1 MSIDYNEKFL
11 ELRKKIAKIAEGNS
25 ELNQNNNINY
35 NRLKEL
41 ELNSNQKIDIITNN
55 FTNLKNEFMSITTN
69 YSLLNKSSNLQ
80 KSFDYSNYIKEENN
94 NLNYLRNLTKK
105 ISEEINKNSIE
116 NQNIINLRFL
126 DLENKI
132 KNIFDK
138 KKKGRK
144 NIKKEIIFLEN
155 TAKENIENINIKIEN
170 KKNEEENMILNIGE
184 GFKKEM
190 GNINNLI
197 KEIKSD
203 NDKSNL
209 AYEDKTKEIN
219 EWIQNNFK
227 KERKKRETFQKNVL
241 EILKETC
248 KKLSDDFYNNN
259 ENENE
264 ENEEDEEEIENNDK
278 NNNLDTNTKEI
289 NNNEIN
295 EISERYVESNN
306 DNNNNYSDRNNYII
320 KENVYINDYED
331 NDEEKDENNDYN
343 ENYEENKE
351 V

>member
-1 MSIDYNEKFL
+1 M
-11 ELRKKIAKIAEGNS
+11 
-25 ELNQNNNINY
+25 NQNNNINY

-55 FTNLKNEFMSITTN
+55 FTNLKNEFMFITTN
-69 YSLLNKSSNLQ
+69 YSLLNKSNNLQ
-80 KSFDYSNYIKEENN
+80 KSFDYSNYKKEENN

-116 NQNIINLRFL
+116 SQNIINLRFL

-132 KNIFDK
+132 KNLFDK
-138 KKKGRK
+138 KKKARK
-144 NIKKEIIFLEN
+144 NIKKEIILLEN
-155 TAKENIENINIKIEN
+155 TAKENIENFNIKIEN

-190 GNINNLI
+190 GNINHLI
-197 KEIKSD
+197 KEIKSN
-203 NDKSNL
+203 NDKSYL
-209 AYEDKTKEIN
+209 AYEDKAKEIN

-241 EILKETC
+241 EILKDTC
-248 KKLSDDFYNNN
+248 KKLSDDFYNN
-259 ENENE
+259 NENE

-278 NNNLDTNTKEI
+278 DNNLDTNTNEI

-306 DNNNNYSDRNNYII
+306 DNINNNNNYSGRNNYII

-331 NDEEKDENNDYN
+331 NDEEKDENNEYN

>member
-69 YSLLNKSSNLQ
+69 YSLLNKSSNLP

-209 AYEDKTKEIN
+209 AYEDKPQEIN

-306 DNNNNYSDRNNYII
+306 DNNNNYSGRNNYII

>member
-138 KKKGRK
+138 KKKARK

>member
-1 MSIDYNEKFL
+1 
-11 ELRKKIAKIAEGNS
+11 
-25 ELNQNNNINY
+25 
-35 NRLKEL
+35 
-41 ELNSNQKIDIITNN
+41 
-55 FTNLKNEFMSITTN
+55 
-69 YSLLNKSSNLQ
+69 
-80 KSFDYSNYIKEENN
+80 
-94 NLNYLRNLTKK
+94 
-105 ISEEINKNSIE
+105 
-116 NQNIINLRFL
+116 
-126 DLENKI
+126 
-132 KNIFDK
+132 
-138 KKKGRK
+138 
-144 NIKKEIIFLEN
+144 
-155 TAKENIENINIKIEN
+155 
-170 KKNEEENMILNIGE
+170 MILNIGE

-197 KEIKSD
+197 KEIKCD

-331 NDEEKDENNDYN
+331 NDEEKDENNDYILKQLLG
-343 ENYEENKE
+343 YEEAFLQAAAEDKAF

>member
-11 ELRKKIAKIAEGNS
+11 ELRKKIAKISEGNS

-41 ELNSNQKIDIITNN
+41 ELKTNQKIDIITNN

-69 YSLLNKSSNLQ
+69 YSLLNKPNNLQ
-80 KSFDYSNYIKEENN
+80 KSFDYSNYRKEESN
-94 NLNYLRNLTKK
+94 NLNYLRNIAKK

-116 NQNIINLRFL
+116 YQNSINLRFL

-138 KKKGRK
+138 KKKAKK
-144 NIKKEIIFLEN
+144 NLKKEIIMLDN
-155 TAKENIENINIKIEN
+155 DAKENIENINIKIEN
-170 KKNEEENMILNIGE
+170 KKNEEENMIINIGE

-203 NDKSNL
+203 NEKTNS
-209 AYEDKTKEIN
+209 AYAQKTKEIN
-219 EWIQNNFK
+219 DWIQSNFK
-227 KERKKRETFQKNVL
+227 KERKKRENFQKKVL

-248 KKLSDDFYNNN
+248 QKLSDDFYNNN
-259 ENENE
+259 DNEENE
-264 ENEEDEEEIENNDK
+264 ENEEGEEEIENND
-278 NNNLDTNTKEI
+278 NNTNEV

-295 EISERYVESNN
+295 ENSGRYVENSDINTL
-306 DNNNNYSDRNNYII
+306 NYNDRNNYII

-331 NDEEKDENNDYN
+331 NDDDKEENNEYN

>member
-1 MSIDYNEKFL
+1 
-11 ELRKKIAKIAEGNS
+11 
-25 ELNQNNNINY
+25 
-35 NRLKEL
+35 
-41 ELNSNQKIDIITNN
+41 
-55 FTNLKNEFMSITTN
+55 MSITTN
-69 YSLLNKSSNLQ
+69 YSLLNKSSNLP

-105 ISEEINKNSIE
+105 ISEEKNKNSIE

-306 DNNNNYSDRNNYII
+306 DNNNNYSGRNNYII

>member
-1 MSIDYNEKFL
+1 
-11 ELRKKIAKIAEGNS
+11 
-25 ELNQNNNINY
+25 
-35 NRLKEL
+35 
-41 ELNSNQKIDIITNN
+41 
-55 FTNLKNEFMSITTN
+55 MSITTN
-69 YSLLNKSSNLQ
+69 YSLLNKSNNLQ
-80 KSFDYSNYIKEENN
+80 KSFDYSNYRKEEND
-94 NLNYLRNLTKK
+94 NLNYLRNLSKK

-116 NQNIINLRFL
+116 DQNNINLRFL

-138 KKKGRK
+138 KKKARK
-144 NIKKEIIFLEN
+144 NIKKEIILLEN
-155 TAKENIENINIKIEN
+155 IAKENIENINIKIEN
-170 KKNEEENMILNIGE
+170 KKNEEENIILNIGE

-190 GNINNLI
+190 GNVNNLI

-203 NDKSNL
+203 NEKSNL
-209 AYEDKTKEIN
+209 AYEEKTKEIN
-219 EWIQNNFK
+219 EWIENNFK
-227 KERKKRETFQKNVL
+227 KERKKRETFQKKVL

-259 ENENE
+259 ENEENE
-264 ENEEDEEEIENNDK
+264 ENEEDEENEEEIENNDK
-278 NNNLDTNTKEI
+278 NNNLDTNEV

-306 DNNNNYSDRNNYII
+306 DNNKIDYNDRNNYII

-331 NDEEKDENNDYN
+331 NDDDKEENNEYN